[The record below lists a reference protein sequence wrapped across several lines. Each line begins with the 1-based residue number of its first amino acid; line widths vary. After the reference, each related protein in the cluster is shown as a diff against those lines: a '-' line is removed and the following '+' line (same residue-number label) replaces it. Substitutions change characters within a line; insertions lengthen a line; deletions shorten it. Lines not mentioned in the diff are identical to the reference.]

1 MSSDLDWD
9 DDEFEPQSV
18 AQTAQRWNEDEEE
31 EEEEEENEERKI
43 EKKKK
48 PIEKKKPKAQEYVD
62 ETLSDPIEE
71 KLRQQRLVE
80 AEDLRAAMELFGT
93 EEDFKDF
100 ELDSYHPKA
109 LKEFETLAKAAVK
122 KYFWEHRNSPHYK
135 QAVKTFL
142 RVALGEFSGVDVK
155 EIESYVAA
163 LRNEKIKKE
172 KESREVKKKA
182 TSGSKKKFINTGSTK
197 GDAGLDDYKYDYKDV
212 DDEYDFM

>member
-18 AQTAQRWNEDEEE
+18 AQTAQRWNEDEEEE

-100 ELDSYHPKA
+100 DCS
-109 LKEFETLAKAAVK
+109 
-122 KYFWEHRNSPHYK
+122 
-135 QAVKTFL
+135 
-142 RVALGEFSGVDVK
+142 
-155 EIESYVAA
+155 
-163 LRNEKIKKE
+163 
-172 KESREVKKKA
+172 
-182 TSGSKKKFINTGSTK
+182 
-197 GDAGLDDYKYDYKDV
+197 
-212 DDEYDFM
+212 